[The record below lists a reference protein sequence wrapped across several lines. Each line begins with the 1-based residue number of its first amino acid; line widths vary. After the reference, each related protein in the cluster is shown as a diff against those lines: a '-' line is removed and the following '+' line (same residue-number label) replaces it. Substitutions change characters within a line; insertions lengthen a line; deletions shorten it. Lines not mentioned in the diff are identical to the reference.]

1 MRLKG
6 RHILVVE
13 DAPDVL
19 GVLTLLLRAEG
30 ATVSAAANGH
40 EALMV
45 FRHGHV
51 DVDVVLTDLG
61 LPDIP
66 GDVLIRAMIA
76 AARRPAKVVVISGES
91 EPALTRALEA
101 GAEVVFTKPCQWG
114 SVLTY
119 LDPVSLAPA
128 A

>member
-45 FRHGHV
+45 FRHLHF
-51 DVDVVLTDLG
+51 DVVLTDLG

-76 AARRPAKVVVISGES
+76 AARRPAKVVVITGES
-91 EPALTRALEA
+91 EPALTRALKA
-101 GAEVVFTKPCQWG
+101 GAEVIFTKPCQWG